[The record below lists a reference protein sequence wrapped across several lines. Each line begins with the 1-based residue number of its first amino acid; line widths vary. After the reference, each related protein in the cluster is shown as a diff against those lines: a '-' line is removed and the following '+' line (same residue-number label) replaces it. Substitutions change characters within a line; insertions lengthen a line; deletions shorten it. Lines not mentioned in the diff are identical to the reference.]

1 MHEYDVVLKVLLQ
14 RSFRSI
20 TGKEVIRW
28 LPTELPKVQNLRI
41 DLLGET
47 AEGELIQIEVQS
59 TNDPAIAF
67 RMLDYL
73 VLVTR
78 AHGRVPKQI
87 LLYVG
92 RDPLRMPAQ
101 FEWAD
106 GVARFALLDIREL
119 NGDALIAS
127 PELSDN
133 VLGIL
138 AQLNNSRDAL
148 RRILEKVAAS
158 RREEAEYYYRALL
171 ILAGLRG
178 LETVVQEEA
187 QHMSLEIDISENK
200 VLGPA
205 YRRAVEEGRE
215 KGRQEGLQKG
225 LQEGRTEGR
234 QEGRQEG
241 EIGLLRRLIERKFG
255 PLPSWAEQKLAKYPA
270 GDLEQLGI
278 RLLEAATIEDLLPQ

>member
-1 MHEYDVVLKVLLQ
+1 MHAYDIVLKVLLQ
-14 RSFRSI
+14 RSIRSI

-47 AEGELIQIEVQS
+47 ADGELIQIEVQS
-59 TNDPAIAF
+59 TNETGVAF
-67 RMLDYL
+67 RMLEYL

-101 FEWAD
+101 FEWPD
-106 GVARFALLDIREL
+106 GVARFTLLDIRQIDGE
-119 NGDALIAS
+119 DLISS

-138 AQLNNSRDAL
+138 ARLNDDRDAL
-148 RRILEKVAAS
+148 RRILERISAA
-158 RREEAEYYYRALL
+158 RRPESEFYYRALL

-178 LETVVQEEA
+178 LEDTVQGEA

-205 YRRAVEEGRE
+205 YRRAVKEGQE
-215 KGRQEGLQKG
+215 KGWQEGQ
-225 LQEGRTEGR
+225 
-234 QEGRQEG
+234 
-241 EIGLLRRLIERKFG
+241 IGLLRRLIERKFG
-255 PLPSWAEQKLAKYPA
+255 ALPSWAEKKLEKYPA
-270 GDLEQLGI
+270 GDLEQLGL
-278 RLLEAATIEDLLPQ
+278 RLLEAANIEDLFAR